1 LRAVWELPA
10 AADTVR
16 LGAALGQALAWG
28 EQGPRL
34 IFLSGELGAGKT
46 TLAAAMLEA
55 LGATETV
62 RSPSYALVET
72 YALRGGLGVHVDCY
86 RLADAQEFEQLGL
99 RDYFAPRT
107 LWLVEWPERAG
118 AALPPPDLS
127 VSLRTESLGRL
138 AEIEAMGAAGA
149 AWLALLQDRRAASE
163 LK

>member
-10 AADTVR
+10 AADTLR
-16 LGAALGQALAWG
+16 LGAALARALPWG

-34 IFLSGELGAGKT
+34 LFLSGELGAGKT
-46 TLAAAMLEA
+46 TLAAALLEA

-72 YALRGGLGVHVDCY
+72 YVLREGLGVHVDCY
-86 RLADAQEFEQLGL
+86 RLANAQEFEQLGL

-127 VSLRTESLGRL
+127 VSLHALRAGRS
-138 AEIEAMGAAGA
+138 AEIEAVSSAGA
-149 AWLALLQDRRAASE
+149 DWLALAQDAFARQS
-163 LK
+163 